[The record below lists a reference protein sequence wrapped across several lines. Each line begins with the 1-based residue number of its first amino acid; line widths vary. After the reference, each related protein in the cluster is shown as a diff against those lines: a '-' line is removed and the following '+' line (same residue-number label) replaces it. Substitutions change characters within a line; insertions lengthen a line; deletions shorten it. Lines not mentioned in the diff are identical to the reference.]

1 MVHFHPGD
9 MVVRMR
15 EVLARPW
22 VAVCVRCVPLALN
35 MCLLCE
41 VHSSGRGWLR
51 DLKKVLFKVQSVS
64 GIKHSSLRL
73 K

>member
-1 MVHFHPGD
+1 

-22 VAVCVRCVPLALN
+22 VAVCVPLALN
-35 MCLLCE
+35 MCLLCK

-64 GIKHSSLRL
+64 GVKHSSLRL